1 MTDVQG
7 SGQFVERHDG
17 GIATPPFQST
27 DVLLTEARKLAELL
41 LCQAL
46 QEPDPFEVIS
56 HELAHI
62 HVRIV
67 QKVCTLSLPT
77 IICIPMD
84 CSDEGNEGMS
94 ALRVYLLCAGVFA
107 LTGCAI
113 QRAVVAQGAQDK
125 MVGMSR
131 GQILACM
138 GPPATKAAEGTT
150 EVWSYGSG
158 NDHTTTIGTGFAQ
171 TNGSISGERQGSRF
185 SATGQA
191 TTTSLA
197 TVNSSRRFCTVNVV
211 MTDGR
216 VSRLNYAGPTGG
228 ILTGGEQCAFAVQ
241 NCLQ

>member
-1 MTDVQG
+1 MNIFRVGFLLSGMT
-7 SGQFVERHDG
+7 
-17 GIATPPFQST
+17 A
-27 DVLLTEARKLAELL
+27 LA
-41 LCQAL
+41 
-46 QEPDPFEVIS
+46 
-56 HELAHI
+56 
-62 HVRIV
+62 
-67 QKVCTLSLPT
+67 
-77 IICIPMD
+77 
-84 CSDEGNEGMS
+84 
-94 ALRVYLLCAGVFA
+94 
-107 LTGCAI
+107 GCAV
-113 QRAVVAQGAQDK
+113 QRAVVAQGAQEK

-131 GQILACM
+131 EQVLACM
-138 GPPATKAAEGTT
+138 GPPGTKAAEGPT

-171 TNGSISGERQGSRF
+171 TNGSISGERRGNQF

-211 MTDGR
+211 MIDGR